1 MYERESIMQHH
12 FHFHLHHHARHHA
25 RYDVDMTQ
33 GSTTRHLVR
42 FALPLLAG
50 NLFQQLYNMVDT
62 WVVGNFVSNE
72 AFSAVGTVTPI
83 INTLIGFFLGM
94 SSGAGVVIS
103 QYYGAHRPEK
113 VREAVH
119 TAMLLTVIMGVV
131 FTGVGIAMT
140 PLMLELMK
148 TPAEVAPD
156 QAAYLTIYFAGIMG
170 LLLYNMGSGILR
182 AVGDSQR
189 PFYFLLVSAGVNTAL
204 DLLFVLK
211 FGMGVEGVAYATIIA
226 QAVSAALTI
235 AVLIGYDGSV
245 KLSLR
250 DLRIHWRMLKK
261 IVAVGIPAAL
271 QMAITAFSN
280 VFVQGYINH
289 FGADCMSGWT
299 AYTKID
305 QLVILP
311 VQSLSLA
318 STTFVGQNLGVGN
331 VERAK
336 GGVRRALY
344 LSFAVTAVLLVPV
357 LTLAPDMTAF
367 FNSKPEVVSYGALL
381 LRLLSPFYFFFCINQ
396 IYSGALRGSG
406 NSQVPMFIMLG
417 SFVVFR
423 QIYLYV
429 MAHFIS
435 NEIVPI
441 AMGYPAGW
449 FVCSAV
455 TLLYYA
461 HCKFDSHRLVEDV

>member
-1 MYERESIMQHH
+1 MQHH

-156 QAAYLTIYFAGIMG
+156 QTAYLTIYFAGIMG

-189 PFYFLLVSAGVNTAL
+189 PFYFLLVSAGVHTAL
-204 DLLFVLK
+204 ALLIVLK

-226 QAVSAALTI
+226 QAVSAVLTI

-396 IYSGALRGSG
+396 IYSVALRGSG

>member
-1 MYERESIMQHH
+1 MQHH

-156 QAAYLTIYFAGIMG
+156 QTAYLTIYFAGIMG

-226 QAVSAALTI
+226 QAVSAVLTI

-381 LRLLSPFYFFFCINQ
+381 LRLLSPFYYFFCINQ

-406 NSQVPMFIMLG
+406 NSQVPMLIMLG